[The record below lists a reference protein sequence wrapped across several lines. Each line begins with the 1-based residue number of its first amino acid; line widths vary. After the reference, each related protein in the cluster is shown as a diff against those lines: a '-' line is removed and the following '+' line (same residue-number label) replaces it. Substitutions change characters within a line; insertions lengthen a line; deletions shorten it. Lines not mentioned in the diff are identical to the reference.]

1 MKKKI
6 LLYLSVI
13 LVIIWMGVIFMFSE
27 TPSDK
32 SNEGSMQIS
41 RFIVEKIYSSK
52 KAIEKEKIAKKFNKP
67 LRKFA
72 HASVY
77 FMLCI
82 FVNSVVCTRKI
93 KLNICNLISILF
105 CFIYACSDEFHQSFV
120 LNRSPLI
127 GDVFIDTFGALIGCF
142 MFNFIYRK
150 IKNISFH

>member
-6 LLYLSVI
+6 LLYLSIV
-13 LVIIWMGVIFMFSE
+13 LVIIWMGVIFLFSE

-32 SNEGSMQIS
+32 SNSSSLKIS
-41 RFIVEKIYSSK
+41 RFIVEKVYSSK
-52 KAIEKEKIAKKFNKP
+52 KAIEKEKIAKRFNKP
-67 LRKFA
+67 LRKGA
-72 HASVY
+72 HFFIY
-77 FMLCI
+77 FMLAI
-82 FVNSVVCTRKI
+82 FVNSVVCTRKS
-93 KLNICNLISILF
+93 KLNICNLISIIF

-127 GDVFIDTFGALIGCF
+127 GDVFIDTFGSLIGCF

>member
-1 MKKKI
+1 MKNKI

-13 LVIIWMGVIFMFSE
+13 LVFIWMGVIFMFSQ

-32 SNEGSMQIS
+32 SNNGSMKIS
-41 RFIVEKIYSSK
+41 RFIVEKIYSNKS
-52 KAIEKEKIAKKFNKP
+52 IQEKNRLTKKFNKP

-72 HASVY
+72 HATVY
-77 FMLCI
+77 FILCI
-82 FVNSVVCTRKI
+82 FVNSVVCTKKK
-93 KLNICNLISILF
+93 KLLFCNLISIIF

-120 LNRSPLI
+120 LDRSPLI